1 MEISK
6 EEVEQVA
13 RLARLEISDAEREA
27 FSQQLSAI
35 LTYMEQLKRL
45 DTEGVEPTATV
56 LAQTNVFRDDVVC
69 PSLPAEQALANA
81 PEQTE
86 GFFSVPK
93 ILEDRNA

>member
-1 MEISK
+1 MQISK

-93 ILEDRNA
+93 ILEDR